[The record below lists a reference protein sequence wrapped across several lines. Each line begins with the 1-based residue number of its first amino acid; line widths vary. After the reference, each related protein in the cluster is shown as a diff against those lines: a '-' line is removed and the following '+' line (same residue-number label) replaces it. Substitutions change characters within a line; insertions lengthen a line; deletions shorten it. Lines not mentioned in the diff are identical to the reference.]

1 MSFPQQTL
9 QIDESAIRI
18 YLFDEVYPA
27 RAAEEQAEK
36 KKLSAFG
43 MLAKFNPLNRPR
55 DDTVF
60 LSRKEFRLEPFW
72 HVTSTRSVDYTTQ
85 MTYPVPVHNPYAHK
99 VELNGEQYEVTRQG
113 DKARIDLA
121 VTEMCHRKMAFDQ
134 FSDGLGRDIKP
145 GTLDGYRTK
154 YKFSEVEQIE
164 REELIKPTV
173 PQQAALLAA
182 STALNGNSINAHHIQ
197 SDTIVVERLH
207 LYWRP
212 VFAFEFIWST
222 ADKRGVIEVNGLTGE
237 VSENGQW
244 FKDKL
249 SKVMTREMLLD
260 AGSELAGAV
269 VPGGGIA
276 VKIIG
281 KLTE

>member
-1 MSFPQQTL
+1 
-9 QIDESAIRI
+9 
-18 YLFDEVYPA
+18 
-27 RAAEEQAEK
+27 
-36 KKLSAFG
+36 
-43 MLAKFNPLNRPR
+43 
-55 DDTVF
+55 
-60 LSRKEFRLEPFW
+60 
-72 HVTSTRSVDYTTQ
+72 
-85 MTYPVPVHNPYAHK
+85 
-99 VELNGEQYEVTRQG
+99 
-113 DKARIDLA
+113 
-121 VTEMCHRKMAFDQ
+121 
-134 FSDGLGRDIKP
+134 
-145 GTLDGYRTK
+145 
-154 YKFSEVEQIE
+154 
-164 REELIKPTV
+164 
-173 PQQAALLAA
+173 
-182 STALNGNSINAHHIQ
+182 
-197 SDTIVVERLH
+197 VVERLH

-260 AGSELAGAV
+260 AGCELAGAV